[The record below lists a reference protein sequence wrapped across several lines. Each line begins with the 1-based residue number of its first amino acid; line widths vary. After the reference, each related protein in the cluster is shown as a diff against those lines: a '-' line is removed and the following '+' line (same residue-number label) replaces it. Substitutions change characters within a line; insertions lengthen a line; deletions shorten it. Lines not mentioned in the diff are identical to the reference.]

1 MALSVGA
8 TVVSTSTHADV
19 ALSLATW
26 METTNL
32 ILEHRRFPDREAY
45 IRIPEDIQP
54 HLAGQD
60 VILVTNTYPDEQI
73 VQSILLLQSLEQITR
88 AESRGIGTLTIAIP
102 YYGYARQDKQ
112 FLPGES
118 ISSATL
124 AMHFSMHCDRMAILD
139 VHAKEPFGEL
149 GIEVLHPS
157 LIPEISEFFNS
168 GIEIDAVLAP
178 DAGSVERASAAA
190 ELLKVPFTHLT
201 KRRIDAHTVIHE
213 PKELDVEG
221 ARVLIIDDMISTG
234 GTIIRATQSLR
245 DQGAIEVHAA
255 CTHGLFTAGA
265 TERLL
270 HSLDSIV
277 ASTSLPN
284 PVARIDAGKAIARCL
299 LEAGPPTRER

>member
-1 MALSVGA
+1 MPLHVGT

-26 METTNL
+26 MQTTNL

-45 IRIPEDIQP
+45 IRIPEEIQP
-54 HLAGQD
+54 ELAGQNI
-60 VILVTNTYPDEQI
+60 ILVTNTYPDEQI
-73 VQSILLLQSLEQITR
+73 VQSILLLQALEEVIR
-88 AESRGIGTLTIAIP
+88 SHPSKSGTLTIAIP

-118 ISSATL
+118 ISSTTL
-124 AMHFSMHCDRMAILD
+124 ATHFSLHCDRMAILD
-139 VHAKEPFGEL
+139 VHAKEPFDEL
-149 GIEVLHPS
+149 DIEVLHPT

-168 GIEIDAVLAP
+168 GIEIDIVLAP

-190 ELLKVPFTHLT
+190 KLMQVPFTHLT
-201 KRRIDAHTVIHE
+201 KRRIDAHTVVHE

-245 DQGAIEVHAA
+245 EQGAVEVHAA

-270 HSLDSIV
+270 TSLDSVV

-284 PVARIDAGKAIARCL
+284 PVARIDAGKSIARCL
-299 LEAGPPTRER
+299 SEAGPPR

>member
-1 MALSVGA
+1 MASIVGT

-19 ALSLATW
+19 ALSLATA
-26 METTNL
+26 MQTTNL

-45 IRIPEDIQP
+45 IRIPENVHP
-54 HLAGQD
+54 NLAGQD

-73 VQSILLLQSLEQITR
+73 VQSILLLQTLEQVTR
-88 AESRGIGTLTIAIP
+88 SSESESGTLTVAIP
-102 YYGYARQDKQ
+102 YFGYARQDKQ

-118 ISSATL
+118 ISSTTL

-139 VHAKEPFGEL
+139 VHAREPFDRL
-149 GIEVLHPS
+149 SIDILHPS
-157 LIPEISEFFNS
+157 LIPEIADFFNS
-168 GIEIDAVLAP
+168 GIEIDIVLAP

-190 ELLKVPFTHLT
+190 KLLDVPFTHLT

-245 DQGAIEVHAA
+245 EQGANEVHAA
-255 CTHGLFTAGA
+255 CTHGLFTSGA

-270 HSLDSIV
+270 NSLDSVV

-284 PVARIDAGKAIARCL
+284 SVARIDAGKAIARCL
-299 LEAGPPTRER
+299 LNAGPPERKR